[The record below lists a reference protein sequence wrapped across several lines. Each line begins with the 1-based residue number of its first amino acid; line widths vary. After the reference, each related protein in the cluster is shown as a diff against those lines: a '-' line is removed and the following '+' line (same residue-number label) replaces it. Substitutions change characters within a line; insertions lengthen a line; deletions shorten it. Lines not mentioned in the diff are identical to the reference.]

1 MPEPIVAVVGLWLAV
16 GCLFTS
22 RCRFATASRGWRGQ
36 VAQLLATCILTV
48 IWPVLAW
55 GMARSLLS

>member
-1 MPEPIVAVVGLWLAV
+1 MILWLAI
-16 GCLFTS
+16 GCAFTS

-36 VAQLLATCILTV
+36 LAQLLATVILTV

-55 GMARSLLS
+55 AKTRALLS